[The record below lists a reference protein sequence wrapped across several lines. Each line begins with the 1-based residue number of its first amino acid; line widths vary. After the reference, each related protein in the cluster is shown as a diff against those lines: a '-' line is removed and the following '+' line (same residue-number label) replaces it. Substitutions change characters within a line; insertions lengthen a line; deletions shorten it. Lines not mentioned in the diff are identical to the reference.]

1 MKIKSIPNH
10 RIFTYF
16 LISYLLGVFISSFYN
31 FNFYQIWQIIIL
43 IFIFLTGVTLFFK
56 TGQTGKIF
64 LICFGAFFLGI
75 ITFSYKN
82 TKLDELQL
90 PFTETKEFYVNIVN
104 YPEKQGDKQSF
115 FGQTTDFGDK
125 KIIYF
130 KTGRYP
136 EYKYGDEI
144 KVLGKIEKPKNYSD
158 FDWINYLKRFS
169 AIASINNPKIE
180 KISDNNGNLLI
191 LKLYRI
197 KENIENIIERNLPE
211 PESSLAKGI
220 LVGSRDGFS
229 DDLID
234 RFNKVGITHIIA
246 LSGFNVTIIVVFI
259 SMVMA
264 KSVGKRYIFLF
275 SLILVGSFVVMTGAS
290 ASVVRAAII
299 SLLLSYGTTI
309 GRKAD
314 KTNLLLLAAGVMAA
328 FNPFVLRFD
337 VGFQLSFLAYIG
349 LVYFSE
355 IIMKILSWRRIN
367 LIPQSIKLIL
377 SETLSAQIV
386 VLPLLLTTFGRISLI
401 APVSNILILPLI
413 PLTMLIVFIS
423 IIIYIIFPSVGQIL
437 FMVSLL
443 PLKYI
448 IFIADYLSQ
457 VLISSIEITKDL
469 QTASSIMYILFIF
482 GFFTYTKS
490 KWLKKQQN

>member
-43 IFIFLTGVTLFFK
+43 IFIFLIGVTLFFK
-56 TGQTGKIF
+56 TGQTGKI
-64 LICFGAFFLGI
+64 LLLFFCALSLGI
-75 ITFSYKN
+75 ISFSYKN
-82 TKLDELQL
+82 TKLNEQQL
-90 PFTETKEFYVNIVN
+90 PFSETKEFSANIIS
-104 YPEKQGDKQSF
+104 YPEKEGNKQSF
-115 FGQTTDFGDK
+115 FGRTNDFGDK

-136 EYKYGDEI
+136 EYTYGDKI
-144 KVLGKIEKPKNYSD
+144 KVLGKIEKPRNYSD

-169 AIASINNPKIE
+169 AIASISNPKIE
-180 KISDNNGNLLI
+180 KISDSNENFVVF
-191 LKLYRI
+191 KLYRI
-197 KENIENIIERNLPE
+197 KKNIENIIEKNLPE

-220 LVGSRDGFS
+220 LVGSRESFS

-234 RFNKVGITHIIA
+234 QFNKVGITHIIA

-259 SMVMA
+259 SMIMA
-264 KSVGKRYIFLF
+264 KSVGKKYIFLF
-275 SLILVGSFVVMTGAS
+275 SLIFVGSFVIMTGAS
-290 ASVVRAAII
+290 SSVARAAII
-299 SLLLSYGTTI
+299 SLLLVYGTTI

-314 KTNLLLLAAGVMAA
+314 KANLLLLAAGVMAA

-355 IIMKILSWRRIN
+355 TLMKILSYERIK
-367 LIPQSIKLIL
+367 LIPQSVKLVL
-377 SETLSAQIV
+377 SETLSAQII
-386 VLPLLLTTFGRISLI
+386 VLPLLLNTFGRISLI

-413 PLTMLIVFIS
+413 PLTMLIIFVS
-423 IIIYIIFPSVGQIL
+423 IIIYIVSPLVGQIL
-437 FMVSLL
+437 FLISFL

-448 IFIADYLSQ
+448 ILVAGHLSKIP
-457 VLISSIEITKDL
+457 LSSIEITKDL
-469 QTASSIMYILFIF
+469 QTISSIMYILFII

>member
-16 LISYLLGVFISSFYN
+16 LISYLLGIFISSFYN

-43 IFIFLTGVTLFFK
+43 IFIFLIGVTLFFK
-56 TGQTGKIF
+56 TGQTGKI
-64 LICFGAFFLGI
+64 LLLCSCALSLGI

-90 PFTETKEFYVNIVN
+90 PFTETKEFSVNIVSF
-104 YPEKQGDKQSF
+104 PEKEGNKQSF
-115 FGQTTDFGDK
+115 FGQTTDFSGK

-136 EYKYGDEI
+136 EYKYGDRL

-158 FDWINYLKRFS
+158 FDWTNYLKRFS
-169 AIASINNPKIE
+169 AIASISNPKIK
-180 KISDNNGNLLI
+180 KISDNNGNFVI
-191 LKLYRI
+191 LKLYQI
-197 KENIENIIERNLPE
+197 KENIENIIEKNLSE

-234 RFNKVGITHIIA
+234 QFNKVGITHIIA

-259 SMVMA
+259 SMIMA
-264 KSVGKRYIFLF
+264 KSVGKKYVFLF
-275 SLILVGSFVVMTGAS
+275 SIIFVSLFVVMTGVS
-290 ASVVRAAII
+290 SSVVRAAII
-299 SLLLSYGTTI
+299 SLLLIYGTTI

-314 KTNLLLLAAGVMAA
+314 KTNLLLLAAGIMVAM
-328 FNPFVLRFD
+328 NPFILRFD
-337 VGFQLSFLAYIG
+337 VGFQLSFLAYFG

-355 IIMKILSWRRIN
+355 ILMKILSWKKIN
-367 LIPQSIKLIL
+367 LIPQTIKLVL

-386 VLPLLLTTFGRISLI
+386 VLPLLLTTFGRISII

-413 PLTMLIVFIS
+413 PLTMFIVFIS
-423 IIIYIIFPSVGQIL
+423 IIIYIVSPLIGQAL
-437 FMVSLL
+437 FLISSL

-448 IFIADYLSQ
+448 ILVSDHLSKIP
-457 VLISSIEITKDL
+457 LSSIEIAKDL
-469 QTASSIMYILFIF
+469 QTISSIIYILFIF

-490 KWLKKQQN
+490 KWSKIRQD